1 MIAQAEHAGHRMVG
15 GLMLDRVTTDD
26 SLTGWDPQTG
36 LDAAY
41 PLGAFLTHQLL
52 RREDSVL
59 ARPLVAT
66 VDREPW
72 LADYF

>member
-1 MIAQAEHAGHRMVG
+1 MFTE
-15 GLMLDRVTTDD
+15 
-26 SLTGWDPQTG
+26 SGWDPQTG